1 MSMENEGQALR
12 DYGNRK
18 KRLKRRR
25 NIVISTLLLVVAVV
39 GTVYLFSLLNR
50 NYKSYE
56 VLKAIDNTGENT
68 AGYLS
73 YGSSV
78 VKYSRDGAV
87 AYDKDGNLIWNGS
100 YEMKEPIADTC
111 GKYVVVADRGGKSV
125 QIFNGK
131 GSVGNFTTTYNIL
144 KVEVASQGV
153 VAALMEDGEEDYI
166 YLYDVDGTE
175 LVHKKTNV
183 NDAGYSLDISLSN
196 NGEKLVISYLSV
208 TKGELLSTVA
218 FYNFGEVGQNY
229 TDGFVGGYAFKGEVV
244 PRVVF
249 VNNDTACAYKDNGF
263 LIYAMKEKSYMVHE
277 ELFED
282 SKIQSVLYNENYIGI
297 VLEAGEAEP
306 KKLLLYDLEGN
317 KVLEKKLEFDYSK
330 IFLTDKEIIMYDN
343 LSCIIL
349 KINGSEKFRYTFDS
363 NIAAFYPINDL
374 DRYFFIN
381 ESKISEILL
390 AE

>member
-1 MSMENEGQALR
+1 MENEGQALR

-25 NIVISTLLLVVAVV
+25 NIIISTLLLIAAVV
-39 GTVYLFSLLNR
+39 GTAYLLSIMNR
-50 NYKSYE
+50 NYQSYE
-56 VLKAIDNTGENT
+56 VVKSIDNTENT
-68 AGYLS
+68 VGYLS
-73 YGSSV
+73 YGSSL

-87 AYDKDGNLIWNGS
+87 AYDRDGNPIWNGS

-125 QIFNGK
+125 QIFNSK
-131 GSVGNFTTTYNIL
+131 GSVGNFKTVYNIL

-153 VAALMEDGEEDYI
+153 VAALMENGEEDYI

-183 NDAGYSLDISLSN
+183 NDEGYSMDISLSN

-208 TKGELLSTVA
+208 TKGELISTVA

-263 LIYAMKEKSYMVHE
+263 LIYSMKEKSDMVHE

-282 SKIQSVLYNENYIGI
+282 SKIQSILYNDKYIGI
-297 VLEAGEAEP
+297 VLEAGEADP
-306 KKLLLYDLEGN
+306 KKLLLYDLVGN
-317 KVLEKKLEFDYSK
+317 KVLEKKLDFDYSK

-343 LSCIIL
+343 VSCLIL
-349 KINGSEKFRYTFDS
+349 KINGREKFRYTFDS
-363 NIAAFYPINDL
+363 NIEAFYPINDL

-381 ESKISEILL
+381 SLKISEILL